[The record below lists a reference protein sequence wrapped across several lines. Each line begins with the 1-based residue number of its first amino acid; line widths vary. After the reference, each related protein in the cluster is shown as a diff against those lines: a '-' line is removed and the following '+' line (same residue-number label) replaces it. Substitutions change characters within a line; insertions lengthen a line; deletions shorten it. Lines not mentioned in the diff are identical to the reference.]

1 MHNDLR
7 RPALATTFTDDVT
20 RNAVTFLLRNKGDV
34 LDAFMSLESFRDIV
48 RASRFRSRTEGG
60 YLS

>member
-1 MHNDLR
+1 M
-7 RPALATTFTDDVT
+7 ATTFTDDVT